1 MGSVARL
8 RCICQSARM
17 PRALTFIASFL
28 VATATM
34 LHAAPLPR
42 SAGEATRTTTS
53 RSAAI
58 RDHGNPTLRILIW
71 YPAAGAEHEVDFGP
85 PGHPV
90 FITGSVAADVPFADA
105 ARHPLIL
112 LSHGFG
118 GVARQLTWL
127 GAPLARHGYV
137 VVAVDHPGT
146 NGRDGVTAEGAYA
159 PWERVGDLTAS
170 LDLVLADPQLAPHID
185 AARIGAAG
193 FSLGGF
199 TTALLV
205 GARTDF
211 PHLTLFC
218 NSPRRDAICN
228 PQLEFPTDLS
238 QQPAILA
245 RSDMRD
251 IVARRESD
259 FRDPRIKAAFLI
271 APALGQAL
279 NQASLPHISVPVEIM
294 LGDAD
299 PVAPPK
305 TNGEFLARMI
315 PGTRLKLLPGVGHYD
330 FLSDCGPASATAAH
344 SYCTDGAGTN
354 RTATHANTVAEA
366 IAFFD
371 ATIAR

>member
-1 MGSVARL
+1 
-8 RCICQSARM
+8 M
-17 PRALTFIASFL
+17 PRALAVIASL
-28 VATATM
+28 LIAAATM
-34 LHAAPLPR
+34 AHAAPPV
-42 SAGEATRTTTS
+42 AGEATRTVSS

-58 RDHGNPTLRILIW
+58 RNHGDPTLRILIW
-71 YPAAGAEHEVDFGP
+71 YPAAGADREVDFGP

-90 FITGSVAADVPFADA
+90 FLTGRVAPGAPFADTG
-105 ARHPLIL
+105 RHPLIL

-159 PWERVGDLTAS
+159 PWERVGDLTAA
-170 LDLVLADPQLAPHID
+170 LNLVLADPQLAPHID

-199 TTALLV
+199 TAALLV

-211 PHLTLFC
+211 PHLTQFC
-218 NSPRRDAICN
+218 NGPARDAICN
-228 PQLEFPTDLS
+228 PQLEFPTDLT

-245 RSDMRD
+245 RPEMRD
-251 IVARRESD
+251 IVARRDSD
-259 FRDPRIKAAFLI
+259 FRDPRVKAAFLI
-271 APALGQAL
+271 APALGQAIDV
-279 NQASLPHISVPVEIM
+279 ASLRRISVPTEIM

-305 TNGEFLARMI
+305 TNGEFLARLI
-315 PGTRLKLLPGVGHYD
+315 PAAQLKLLPGVGHYD
-330 FLSDCGPASATAAH
+330 FLSECGPAGAQLRKPL
-344 SYCTDGAGTN
+344 CTDGVGTI
-354 RTATHANTVAEA
+354 RAQTHATTVAEA

-371 ATIAR
+371 RTIGQGR